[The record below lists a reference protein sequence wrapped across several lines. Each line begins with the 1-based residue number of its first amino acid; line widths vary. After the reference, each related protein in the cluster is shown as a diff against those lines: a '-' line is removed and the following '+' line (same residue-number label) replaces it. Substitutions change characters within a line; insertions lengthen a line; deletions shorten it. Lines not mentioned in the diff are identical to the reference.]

1 MVIVPLIVGCSQF
14 MHQFSG
20 AVITTALPQMAASL
34 GENPLRLN
42 LAITCYLLALAIFVP
57 ISGWMADRFGARRVF
72 MSAILL
78 FTASSVICGF
88 SSSLAELAMA
98 RTLQGIGGAMM
109 VPVGRMIVFSS
120 VPKDRLVRAMNY
132 ITIPGVL
139 GPVLGPPVGGF
150 IVTYFSW
157 PWIFWLN
164 LPIGLLGLA
173 LVAAFIPDI
182 RAEKVG
188 RLDLRGFVLLAVA
201 IAGLVFGFEGL
212 GRGLLPMTVMVSSIA
227 IGSFCTILYL
237 LHAQRT
243 KEPIVDFALLRI
255 RTFRASIA
263 GGALFYMSTTSTIF
277 LFALMLQIG
286 YGMSALLSG
295 LVILANAGG
304 AVLQRIVFNP
314 LLRIVSFR
322 NLLVGN
328 ALLGGT
334 TITVYAFFQ
343 ESTPIGLML
352 PIMFIGGFSRAVQ
365 FTAVQSFG
373 YAELPPD
380 LVSRGTSFSAMIQ
393 QLTQSLGVGL
403 VAVIVHMSQAA
414 HGDETLTIA
423 DISPAYLALGLLVFL
438 SAFIFWR
445 LPATAGMELRER
457 RR

>member
-1 MVIVPLIVGCSQF
+1 
-14 MHQFSG
+14 
-20 AVITTALPQMAASL
+20 
-34 GENPLRLN
+34 
-42 LAITCYLLALAIFVP
+42 
-57 ISGWMADRFGARRVF
+57 

-78 FTASSVICGF
+78 FTASSVMCGF

-98 RTLQGIGGAMM
+98 RTLQGVGGAMM
-109 VPVGRMIVFSS
+109 VPVGRVIVFSS

-212 GRGLLPMTVMVSSIA
+212 GRGLLPMTVLVSSIA

-286 YGMSALLSG
+286 YGLSALLSG

-328 ALLGGT
+328 ALLGAT
-334 TITVYAFFQ
+334 TITIYAFFR

-373 YAELPPD
+373 YAELPPE

-403 VAVIVHMSQAA
+403 VAVIVHTSQAA
-414 HGDETLTIA
+414 HGSETLTIA